1 MYRMQ
6 RFGVVWLISPYFRVN
21 VAVGKPLG
29 QHSCRNCNRH
39 SFLDCIVLSWSISA
53 WFLPPGGF
61 HSLWPQIGA
70 SLPGSI
76 CRAWPL
82 SPASRWEARGHLRPK
97 VAGAEN
103 PADVAPLGMG
113 ASLAVSGA
121 HGYIWPRWPP
131 IYISQRWT
139 NRSAHRLMLR
149 PKRHRMVCSNKPRC
163 HISTLMQFNF
173 VIYDKLDPGEVLRAD
188 S

>member
-1 MYRMQ
+1 MKKKQWLR
-6 RFGVVWLISPYFRVN
+6 VEWLIRAYFRVS
-21 VAVGKPLG
+21 VWVGKPVG
-29 QHSCRNCNRH
+29 QRSCRNSNRL

-76 CRAWPL
+76 CQAWPL

-97 VAGAEN
+97 VVGAEN
-103 PADVAPLGMG
+103 PADVAPPGMG

-121 HGYIWPRWPP
+121 HGYTWPRWPP

-139 NRSAHRLMLR
+139 NRSVHRRRLHPKLR
-149 PKRHRMVCSNKPRC
+149 S
-163 HISTLMQFNF
+163 SAQ
-173 VIYDKLDPGEVLRAD
+173 D
-188 S
+188 SVPQQA